1 MRTTITLTSEVQA
14 LVARA
19 MRERGASFR
28 DVVNDAIT
36 TALRP
41 PVPEEPFVMPT
52 YTLGW
57 SLTAQQMK
65 ELDEQDEIEKYQRL
79 ARGLSGIDAS
89 D

>member
-1 MRTTITLTSEVQA
+1 
-14 LVARA
+14 
-19 MRERGASFR
+19 MRERGASFK
-28 DVVNDAIT
+28 DVVNDAIVG
-36 TALRP
+36 ALRP
-41 PVPEEPFVMPT
+41 PAPLEPFVMPT
-52 YTLGW
+52 YDLGW